1 MPSSAPAVKVW
12 TFGVVFGSGAFADA
26 FGLGRAAEQPQA
38 RDAVSCVNGQ
48 VRSDPPEP
56 LSADRLAG
64 PGKFI
69 AFDATKIEHSPSS
82 ACPPVSWRLVLSTEH
97 RTGT

>member
-1 MPSSAPAVKVW
+1 LSSAAEHLLMPSGSA
-12 TFGVVFGSGAFADA
+12 
-26 FGLGRAAEQPQA
+26 GLLSSHRPETLFRA
-38 RDAVSCVNGQ
+38 SM